1 MENELF
7 ACFLIG
13 QCIAQVKRQN
23 VQFKNALQKISM
35 TNLLN
40 LASGGAG
47 HYTVDNIDPKLCT
60 HLLYQFA
67 NIDKS
72 SLNISIGDHAADI
85 DKKGYKKSVALKT
98 QNPQLGVMI
107 SVGFANDGIEN
118 GYYEQ
123 LTANESNIVP
133 FVSSAMDFLQL
144 HELDGLD
151 LDIDYVELL
160 TNAVIKTS
168 FVRLLVALRKAFTPK
183 GYILSLPLLADPS
196 VYSASNGESNSNN
209 LKIKNYSQIN

>member
-1 MENELF
+1 
-7 ACFLIG
+7 
-13 QCIAQVKRQN
+13 
-23 VQFKNALQKISM
+23 M

-98 QNPQLGVMI
+98 QNPQLKVMI
-107 SVGFANDGIEN
+107 TVMFANDGIEN
-118 GYYEQ
+118 AQNGHYEQ

-144 HELDGLD
+144 HNFDGLD
-151 LDIDYVELL
+151 LYIQDHLPNGVF
-160 TNAVIKTS
+160 KTS
-168 FVRLLVALRKAFTPK
+168 FVHLLTELRKAFNTK
-183 GYILSLPLLADPS
+183 GYILCLTLSEDS
-196 VYSASNGESNSNN
+196 SDYSESNGESNSNIEN
-209 LKIKNYSQIN
+209 ILNMTHK